1 VKKGWFNVL
10 LALAIGSVLLA
21 GQLRAQFVFV
31 ANVGSN
37 NVSAY
42 GIDSKGALT
51 PIPGSPFETGRLP
64 RSVAVDPFSKF
75 VYVANRGDDNISAY
89 KISSTGALTP
99 VPGSPF
105 ATGREP
111 VSLAI
116 TKHGR
121 LW

>member
-1 VKKGWFNVL
+1 
-10 LALAIGSVLLA
+10 
-21 GQLRAQFVFV
+21 
-31 ANVGSN
+31 
-37 NVSAY
+37 
-42 GIDSKGALT
+42 
-51 PIPGSPFETGRLP
+51 
-64 RSVAVDPFSKF
+64 VDPFSKF

-105 ATGREP
+105 ATGRGP

-121 LW
+121 LR